1 MLTKMK
7 HICYISLMFCAFIT
21 SCSRGILPEVSPAP
35 VVPAVFPDDWL
46 GYWQGSLEI
55 YNHEGLAQ
63 KIPMAMDHQ
72 LTDTTDVYLWAL
84 IYGED
89 LIKGRRNYFL
99 KVIDAEKG
107 HYQVDEKNS
116 ILLNSYLIDNRLVST
131 FEVMDNVI
139 TSVYRLE
146 GQKMYFEIYANNAK
160 DALVT
165 GATIQDGEDIP
176 EVESYKT
183 TGYQRGIL
191 TRVTGGQKNTL
202 SN

>member
-35 VVPAVFPDDWL
+35 
-46 GYWQGSLEI
+46 
-55 YNHEGLAQ
+55 
-63 KIPMAMDHQ
+63 
-72 LTDTTDVYLWAL
+72 
-84 IYGED
+84 
-89 LIKGRRNYFL
+89 NYFL